1 MGLSHLDLRRGAVT
15 PLSVTLTLM
24 QQNAVIY
31 TRLSAERSG
40 SDHTLSDQ
48 EAVCRQLAEARGLT
62 VVEIFAE
69 GAGVSAY
76 SGAARPALDAL
87 RAYVVTNPGTAVV
100 SWEISR
106 LTRRLTD
113 LSGWIELI
121 EQHRLRIVTPTIDT
135 EHGGLVMLTLMAAM
149 AHEES
154 AQKSTRVQAGKA
166 RQRSAGRFMGS
177 RAPTG
182 FVLAEDIVGGLTI
195 EPESAAVMREAARV
209 YLDERMSLRKV
220 ADTLNV
226 AGHRTGRGNKFIG
239 SSLRKSFY
247 SPLIAG
253 FTETDEGTLVKCAGL
268 DDGGVLTPE
277 RWRELRLRIDSRSTK
292 VAERRPP
299 TTLLSAG
306 DVLKCS
312 GCGGGMTPER
322 RGERRT
328 YRCLTKNTIG
338 ASACPRGVAIGA
350 DVVDQFAVLQCLYE
364 IAGAQT
370 AYDMGHPERLE
381 SILSMFT
388 RVERPGDAGV
398 RADLLA
404 AKADIEVRRDVIMRS
419 FLAGKLDATTYESGL
434 DSITSQLSTIEADLA
449 VLPDEGVHLSL
460 PVDPGV
466 WLSQL
471 STGELTPGGLP
482 AALLAVCGSLEVARN
497 VLAASLGTI
506 TVLPSAAGLK
516 PGQRLR
522 YAAPQAL

>member
-1 MGLSHLDLRRGAVT
+1 ML
-15 PLSVTLTLM
+15 
-24 QQNAVIY
+24 QNAVIY

-40 SDHTLSDQ
+40 ADQTLSDQ
-48 EAVCRQLAEARGLT
+48 EDVCRQLAEARGLT
-62 VVEIFAE
+62 VVEVFAE

-87 RAYVVTNPGTAVV
+87 RAYVVAHPGTAVV
-100 SWEISR
+100 ATEISR
-106 LTRRLTD
+106 LSRRLTE
-113 LSGWIELI
+113 LSGWIDLI

-135 EHGGLVMLTLMAAM
+135 AHGGLTMLTLMSTM

-166 RQRSAGRFMGS
+166 RQRAAGRFMGS

-182 FVLAEDIVGGLTI
+182 YVLREDITGGLSI
-195 EPESAAVMREAARV
+195 DPESAAVMREAARL

-253 FTETDEGTLVKCAGL
+253 FTETEDGTLVKCAGL

-277 RWRELRLRIDSRSTK
+277 RWRELRLRIDARSSK

-306 DVLKCS
+306 DVLTCS
-312 GCGGGMTPER
+312 GCGGSMTPER

-350 DVVDQFAVLQCLYE
+350 DVVDQFAVVQCVYE
-364 IAGAQT
+364 IDRAMVAHEL
-370 AYDMGHPERLE
+370 GHPERLDA
-381 SILSMFT
+381 ILSNFA
-388 RVERPGDAGV
+388 RVHDPTMQGKRQGLEAA
-398 RADLLA
+398 RAEALA
-404 AKADIEVRRDVIMRS
+404 REDVVQDR
-419 FLAGKLDATTYESGL
+419 FLAGKLSAELYEKGL
-434 DSITSQLSTIEADLA
+434 DALASQLATIDDDLAALPAEQGNTALPINPDGWIEALRA
-449 VLPDEGVHLSL
+449 
-460 PVDPGV
+460 
-466 WLSQL
+466 
-471 STGELTPGGLP
+471 GELLLEALP
-482 AALLAVCGSLEVARN
+482 AAYLKACGSLEVARN

-506 TVLPSAAGLK
+506 TVLPSAAGVQ
-516 PGQRLR
+516 GAERLR
-522 YAAPQAL
+522 YAAPQGV